1 VSLDEIKKKWEKF
14 EKEARKLRKKYAD
27 WEFIRRQPPL
37 IREVLLYYIET
48 GDIRRSCRFAKLNIE
63 EFREL
68 LRKANI
74 PVVN

>member
-1 VSLDEIKKKWEKF
+1 MSEGIAENFRKKWEEF
-14 EKEARKLRKKYAD
+14 EKEARKLRRKYAD
-27 WEFIRRQPPL
+27 WEFIR
-37 IREVLLYYIET
+37 LYYIET
-48 GDIRRSCRFAKLNIE
+48 GGIRRSCRFAKLNIE